1 MAQALIDLTAG
12 SRVQQYHLG
21 IPPNLSDGLIAYWKF
36 DETSG
41 TRSDATGNGNQ
52 LVEVSGSVPY
62 EVGKIGNAAY
72 INNGIP
78 TGWLET
84 TNPNFYIGTGAR
96 TYSTWMGWG
105 VNNVGYQWGIMS
117 KESDD
122 YSGPILFYLEQN
134 NTITSRFSTSGDT
147 WDQSF
152 TSDITPETGT
162 YYHLAITITGTLV
175 DTPMLTFYVNGSVY
189 DSQTYSQPLLGSGNL
204 TFGEYDPFS
213 FSYNGVFDE
222 TGVWNRKLS
231 DLEILSLYNS
241 GAGRTYPF

>member
-21 IPPNLSDGLIAYWKF
+21 IPSNLSDGLIAYWKF

-41 TRSDATGNGNQ
+41 TRADATGNGNQ
-52 LVEVSGSVPY
+52 IVEVGGSVPS
-62 EVGKIGNAAY
+62 ETGIIGNAAY
-72 INNGIP
+72 INSGIP

-84 TNPNFYIGTGAR
+84 TNPNFTIDSGAR

-105 VNNVGYQWGIMS
+105 VNDIGYQWGIMS
-117 KESDD
+117 KETND
-122 YSGPILFYLEQN
+122 YGGPILFYLEQD
-134 NTITSRFSTSGDT
+134 NTLTSRFTTSGSG
-147 WDQSF
+147 WNINFLSNIVPQ
-152 TSDITPETGT
+152 TGT
-162 YYHLAITITGTLV
+162 YYHLAITITGTSV
-175 DTPMLTFYVNGSVY
+175 AIPRITFYINGSVY
-189 DSQTYSQPLLGSGNL
+189 DTQTYSQPLLGSGNL
-204 TFGEYDPFS
+204 TFGEYDPFT

-222 TGVWNRKLS
+222 TGIWNRKLS